1 MIGNVSLRK
10 LVYKKKLS
18 NIFVLPVL
26 LRIEIQF
33 SRFYGLVHILFI
45 DAFMTSRLHRSV
57 ENFNSSTRPLVQYH
71 QPHYL
76 ALARRLFL

>member
-33 SRFYGLVHILFI
+33 SRFGGLVHLYPFYR
-45 DAFMTSRLHRSV
+45 RLHD
-57 ENFNSSTRPLVQYH
+57 
-71 QPHYL
+71 
-76 ALARRLFL
+76 